1 MSFKFTDD
9 ILDDVKLT
17 DKISNIL
24 LPEGYYRMKIPN
36 EQRHYYKNKG
46 FIKGYTNNTVSNF
59 TLGDEEHLY
68 TSSAIELQPSDIIQI
83 IIPKTFIERAYEHY
97 KQYKS
102 VTKNLIVQ
110 VVFSDKPRI
119 DDNGNFDITNLQPW
133 GTFGLIKDD
142 GSLSPYTTEMKL
154 PVVYKNSEFRYL
166 NFYVYTREITQDF
179 YERYSKYIYLTDWLP
194 KDYPQSHYIDEQNRI
209 YNCGI
214 LRKGKDPYGNWQ
226 EQQNNLAFKHYLYQS
241 HIRKEK

>member
-1 MSFKFTDD
+1 MSFELTDD

-17 DKISNIL
+17 DKISSIL

-46 FIKGYTNNTVSNF
+46 FIRGYTNNSISNF

-68 TSSAIELQPSDIIQI
+68 TSSAIELQPNDIIQV

-97 KQYKS
+97 KQYQS
-102 VTKNLIVQ
+102 VNKNLISQ
-110 VVFSDKPRI
+110 VTFSDKPRI
-119 DDNGNFDITNLQPW
+119 DDNGKFDTTNLPPW
-133 GTFGLIKDD
+133 GSFGFLTSE

-154 PVVYKNSEFRYL
+154 PVVYKNSEFLDL
-166 NFYVYTREITQDF
+166 NFYVYTREITQNIYDN
-179 YERYSKYIYLTDWLP
+179 YSKYIYLTDWLSNNP
-194 KDYPQSHYIDEQNRI
+194 RTHYIDEQNRI

-214 LRKGKDPYGNWQ
+214 LRKGKDPYDNWQ